1 VHRDVLEL
9 QRPTR
14 GCIRLENGQLL
25 NDDRS
30 ERGNKRRRASDKR
43 RIDPERRLIL
53 MIECLIAIVM
63 IGVVID
69 VTRMMRL
76 EMAMNDLG
84 VLAALGLGD
93 VHVLWRQQRQAEQP
107 EHGGDGDGA
116 PERHCV
122 DYQWRRTRP
131 SMLSGF

>member
-1 VHRDVLEL
+1 MHRDVIEL
-9 QRPTR
+9 QRPAR
-14 GCIRLENGQLL
+14 KWLWLENGQFLH
-25 NDDRS
+25 DDSS
-30 ERGNKRRRASDKR
+30 ERGNERRRASDKR

-53 MIECLIAIVM
+53 MIEFVIVM
-63 IGVVID
+63 VCVVFD

-76 EMAMNDLG
+76 KMAMNDLG
-84 VLAALGLGD
+84 VLAALRFSD
-93 VHVLWRQQRQAEQP
+93 VHMFRRQQRQAEQP

-131 SMLSGF
+131 SILSGF